1 MILVKCTVYEFIKRK
16 QIIQQGFHMNYIIF
30 LVLYSKYISIFIDYN
45 PCIMINRE
53 LENIIGSKIHKN
65 KAIILLGPRQTGK
78 TTLMM
83 KLLSVTGEFLLLNCD
98 DPVVREQLNNANTET
113 LRQILGKYRI
123 VFIDEAQRIN
133 NAGLIL
139 KLIAD
144 TFKNIQL
151 LVSGSS
157 SFELADRINE
167 PLTGRKWEYFLYP
180 VSWKEFSDNAGH
192 LNATRQLESRL
203 IYGMY
208 PEVINNP
215 GDEKE
220 ILRQLT
226 DSFLYKDLLAYEGIR
241 RPQLIVNL
249 LRALALQLGN
259 EVSYN
264 ELSGLLQVDNKTIST
279 YIDLLE
285 KAFVVF
291 RLTPY
296 RRNLRTEIGKSRKI
310 YFYDTGIRNA
320 LIANF
325 NPLSIRQDTGA
336 IWENFLIAE
345 RIKRNHYSRKWVNQ
359 YFWRTTL
366 QQEIDY
372 LEESEGRINAFEFKW
387 SDSSGVKIPKSFL
400 SSYPEASVKIITRK
414 NFSDFIHPV

>member
-1 MILVKCTVYEFIKRK
+1 
-16 QIIQQGFHMNYIIF
+16 
-30 LVLYSKYISIFIDYN
+30 
-45 PCIMINRE
+45 MINRE
-53 LENIIGSKIHKN
+53 LEHRIRSKIHKG

-78 TTLMM
+78 TTLIL
-83 KLLSVTGEFLLLNCD
+83 KILSASGEFLLLNCD
-98 DPVVREQLNNANTET
+98 DPVVREQLDNANIES
-113 LRQILGKYRI
+113 LRQMLGKYRT

-133 NAGLIL
+133 NTGLTL
-139 KLIAD
+139 KLITD

-180 VSWKEFSDNAGH
+180 VSWKEFSDHAGN
-192 LNATRQLESRL
+192 LNTARQLESRL
-203 IYGMY
+203 LYGMY
-208 PEVINNP
+208 PEVISNP

-226 DSFLYKDLLAYEGIR
+226 DSFLYKDLLAFEGIR
-241 RPQLIVNL
+241 RPQLVVTL

-264 ELSGLLQVDNKTIST
+264 ELSRLLQVDSKTVST

-285 KAFVVF
+285 KTFIVF
-291 RLTPY
+291 RLSPY

-325 NPLSIRQDTGA
+325 NPLSLRQDTGA
-336 IWENFLIAE
+336 LWENFLITE
-345 RIKRNHYSRKWVNQ
+345 RMKSNHYSRKWVNQ

-372 LEESEGRINAFEFKW
+372 LEESEGKIDAYEFKW
-387 SDSSGVKIPKSFL
+387 TESSGAKIPKPFL
-400 SSYPEASVKIITRK
+400 TSYPEASVTVITRK
-414 NFSDFIHPV
+414 NFTSFILRED